1 MADGGDLRGRRKAA
15 ALLLS
20 LDSETAGELLR
31 RLSDAEV
38 QLLTAEMSRMGTI
51 TSVEVERTLKDFQAL
66 TSSDQI
72 AVEPEMQ
79 AMLDKALGTEKAREM
94 LNKTKEKTREAA
106 PFRCLGGLDARQVA
120 TLVKGEHPQV
130 IALVV
135 SYLSAAVAAAL
146 LKDMP
151 DALRYDVIKRVAT
164 TGDLPAELVRQ
175 IDEMLEA
182 RTSGLSRG
190 GGGGASDPKARFK
203 TVAQVLNLA
212 EGAVGKTIIDQLNR
226 DEPALANE
234 IQQLMFVFEDLV
246 KIPDKDIQKIL
257 GEVDKGD
264 LMLSLRAAPT
274 EVRDKILGNLSAR
287 AREGM
292 QEEMDAMGPKPLSEV
307 EEAQKRILQAVR
319 AMEERGD
326 ITVNRGTQDRMV

>member
-66 TSSDQI
+66 TNSDQI

-94 LNKTKEKTREAA
+94 LNKTREKTREAA
-106 PFRCLGGLDARQVA
+106 PFRCLVGLDARQVA
-120 TLVKGEHPQV
+120 ALVKGEHPQV

-135 SYLSAAVAAAL
+135 SYLSAAVAAEL

-182 RTSGLSRG
+182 RTGGLARG
-190 GGGGASDPKARFK
+190 GAASDPKARFK